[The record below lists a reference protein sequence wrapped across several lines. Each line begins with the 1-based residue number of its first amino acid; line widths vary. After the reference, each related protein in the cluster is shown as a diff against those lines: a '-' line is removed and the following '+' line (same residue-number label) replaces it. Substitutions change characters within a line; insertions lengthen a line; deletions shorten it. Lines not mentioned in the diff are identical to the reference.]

1 MGSMELEGTRNTVA
15 RALLIST
22 ISLMVAAGAVGAEE
36 VLNPF
41 DKDPAAAAEGHD
53 IFQKAGC
60 PTCHGLEARG
70 STGPDLTDDEWRYKP
85 TDEMIFRTITKGRKG
100 TLMPAFEG
108 KLAPDDIW
116 KIIEFLRDSNRQR
129 KARESQTQ

>member
-1 MGSMELEGTRNTVA
+1 MVSMELEGTGNVVA

-22 ISLMVAAGAVGAEE
+22 ILLMVAAAAVRAEE
-36 VLNPF
+36 VRNPF
-41 DKDPAAAAEGHD
+41 DNDPAAAAEGHD
-53 IFQKAGC
+53 LFQKAGC
-60 PTCHGLEARG
+60 PPCHGLEARG

-85 TDEMIFRTITKGRKG
+85 TDEMLFRTITKGRKG
-100 TLMPAFEG
+100 TLMPAFES
-108 KLAPDDIW
+108 KLAPDDVW